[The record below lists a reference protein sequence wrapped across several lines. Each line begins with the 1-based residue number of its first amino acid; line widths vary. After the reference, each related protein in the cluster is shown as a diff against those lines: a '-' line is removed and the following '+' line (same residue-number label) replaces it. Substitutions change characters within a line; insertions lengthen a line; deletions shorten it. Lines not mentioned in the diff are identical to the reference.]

1 MQSNLQRETSA
12 EARAKEHMMEQD
24 LQDLRQAAE
33 VHRQTR
39 AYVMSWIKPGMKMID
54 ICERLENKNR
64 QLIDEAGLER
74 GLAFPT
80 GSLSTTSLLTSPP
93 TPATT
98 PSLACVGYI
107 ALTSSH
113 STASIQADDVCKID
127 FGTHVNGVISR

>member
-80 GSLSTTSLLTSPP
+80 GCSLNNVAAHYTPNAGDNTVLGVRRIYCTNFISLHRVYP
-93 TPATT
+93 
-98 PSLACVGYI
+98 G
-107 ALTSSH
+107 
-113 STASIQADDVCKID
+113 
-127 FGTHVNGVISR
+127 